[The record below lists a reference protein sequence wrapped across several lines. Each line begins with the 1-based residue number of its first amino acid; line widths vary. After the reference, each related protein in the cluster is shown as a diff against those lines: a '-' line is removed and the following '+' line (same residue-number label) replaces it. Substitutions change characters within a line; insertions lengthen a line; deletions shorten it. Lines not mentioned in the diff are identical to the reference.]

1 MSVDIEPINL
11 EVDRERH
18 RGLDHRQCQHRF
30 ADHGMGSGIANP
42 LQDLLHDRWAG
53 DDFFAR
59 RASGADPVLV
69 TGDFNAGETNPAF
82 QQLLGAPEVA
92 LFDTFR
98 SLHPAAREVG
108 TFNGFEGTTSGEK
121 IDAVLASEDWE
132 ILAAEIDRATRQ
144 GRYPSDHFPVT
155 ATLTLR

>member
-1 MSVDIEPINL
+1 
-11 EVDRERH
+11 
-18 RGLDHRQCQHRF
+18 
-30 ADHGMGSGIANP
+30 MGSGIANP

-82 QQLLGAPEVA
+82 QQLLEAPEVA

-108 TFNGFEGTTSGEK
+108 TFNGFEGTTRGEK
-121 IDAVLASEDWE
+121 IDAVLASEAWK
-132 ILAAEIDRATRQ
+132 ILAAEIVRAARQ